1 MMEINLLQQMVEKI
15 GLQEVAGR
23 IGYSKSAVCH
33 VLRGTYKGKA
43 EKIIQATERTFS
55 EEQLFCPVLGDIP
68 LHRCIE
74 EQNRPFAATNRI
86 RVSLA
91 RTCPGCSAKKVTSYD
106 K

>member
-1 MMEINLLQQMVEKI
+1 MNADLLQQMVEKI

-33 VLRGTYKGKA
+33 VLRGTYKGKTEKVLVAA
-43 EKIIQATERTFS
+43 EQAFS
-55 EEQLFCPVLGDIP
+55 VEQISCPVLGDIP

-74 EQNRPFAATNRI
+74 EQNRPFFATNPI

-91 RTCPGCSAKKVTSYD
+91 RTCPTCARKKGAEDD

>member
-1 MMEINLLQQMVEKI
+1 MKNSLLQQMVDKI

-23 IGYSKSAVCH
+23 IGKSKSAVCH

-43 EKIIQATERTFS
+43 DNILRAVEQAFS
-55 EEQLFCPVLGDIP
+55 VEQVCCPVLGDIP

-74 EQNRPFAATNRI
+74 EQNRPFFATNPI

-91 RTCPGCSAKKVTSYD
+91 RTCPTCDRKKGVEND

>member
-1 MMEINLLQQMVEKI
+1 MSAELLQQMVEKI

-33 VLRGTYKGKA
+33 VLRGTYKGKV
-43 EKIIQATERTFS
+43 EKILIAAEQAFS
-55 EEQLFCPVLGDIP
+55 VEQVRCPVLGDIP
-68 LHRCIE
+68 LHRCVE
-74 EQNRPFAATNRI
+74 EQSRPFSAANRI

-91 RTCPGCSAKKVTSYD
+91 RTCPKCDRKKGTAND

>member
-1 MMEINLLQQMVEKI
+1 MVDKI

-33 VLRGTYKGKA
+33 VLRGTYKGKT
-43 EKIIQATERTFS
+43 EKVLVAVERAFS
-55 EEQLFCPVLGDIP
+55 DEQILCPVLGDIP

-74 EQNRPFAATNRI
+74 EQNRPFSAANSI

-91 RTCPGCSAKKVTSYD
+91 RACPTCDRKKGASRD
-106 K
+106 E